1 MKISE
6 IADAETAL
14 GLWRLIS
21 DNTWAA
27 INYQAQQEAKEKA
40 AKAAKASKR
49 KPRKSSP
56 AAAKPIVLKPV
67 KPSAA
72 PKSGDEAAK
81 PQKDKPQ
88 QEPSANASAQPAGG
102 VGAAGSVGALPSST
116 NNSAPTSQSLLAADP
131 DNPERLNLGQ
141 GKPAPTLL

>member
-1 MKISE
+1 
-6 IADAETAL
+6 
-14 GLWRLIS
+14 
-21 DNTWAA
+21 
-27 INYQAQQEAKEKA
+27 
-40 AKAAKASKR
+40 
-49 KPRKSSP
+49 
-56 AAAKPIVLKPV
+56 VLKPV

-88 QEPSANASAQPAGG
+88 QEPSANAPAQPA
-102 VGAAGSVGALPSST
+102 GAAGSVGALPSST
-116 NNSAPTSQSLLAADP
+116 NNSAPTSHSLSAADP

>member
-56 AAAKPIVLKPV
+56 AAAKPVVLKPV

-88 QEPSANASAQPAGG
+88 QEPSANASAQPAG
-102 VGAAGSVGALPSST
+102 AAGSVGALPSST
-116 NNSAPTSQSLLAADP
+116 NNSAPTSQALSAADP

>member
-40 AKAAKASKR
+40 AKAEKASKR

-116 NNSAPTSQSLLAADP
+116 NNSAPTSHSLSAADP